1 MNFFS
6 NRQIYISLICDKNI
20 DSQFAECQIPI
31 IFEILT
37 KNGFFMSSS
46 KTGIRSFPKIFWTVI
61 VMEFLERGSYYGVM
75 SVLSVFLIL
84 GGESGGLGFSK
95 EQTGAILGTIPPLLY
110 FLPIISGAI
119 ADRYGYRKVLS
130 FAFICMILG
139 YSFTGFSSS
148 YMLVF
153 FSLIIMAMGAGFF
166 KPVISGTIA
175 RTTNESNSGLGFG
188 IFYWSINLGAFLFP
202 LILVPILKKHSYSYI
217 FYMAAITGFLLLL
230 INLFFYKEPAREKSN
245 KSLGKV
251 FKDMVLVLRDW
262 RFILMIF
269 LYSLFWILYFQMFG
283 TVLWYVRDFI
293 DMTAV
298 NSAVNSFLGIFV
310 SNPGWKF
317 DVEHVTV
324 INAGVII
331 ILQLFVSNLVK
342 KSPALPTMITGIGLG
357 TIGMAIL
364 AFSSS
369 PWIFIIGIMVFTLGE
384 MTTHPKFISYIGL
397 IAPADK
403 KALYLGYS
411 FLYGVIGSSIGG
423 FLGSSLY
430 VKYVDNLNQPR
441 TLWLI
446 LASIGVISMV
456 SLALYNKFIAKDVG
470 KV

>member
-1 MNFFS
+1 MDN
-6 NRQIYISLICDKNI
+6 Q
-20 DSQFAECQIPI
+20 
-31 IFEILT
+31 
-37 KNGFFMSSS
+37 
-46 KTGIRSFPKIFWTVI
+46 KTGIKSFPKNFWTVI

-84 GGESGGLGFSK
+84 GYESGGLGFSK
-95 EQTGAILGTIPPLLY
+95 EQAGAILGTIPPLLY

-119 ADRYGYRKVLS
+119 AERYGYRRVLT

-139 YSFTGFSSS
+139 YSLTGMSSR
-148 YMLVF
+148 YILVF
-153 FSLIIMAMGAGFF
+153 LSLVIMALGAGFF

-175 RTTNESNSGLGFG
+175 RNTNESNSTLGFG

-202 LILVPILKKHSYSYI
+202 LILIPILKSYSYSYI
-217 FYMAAITGFLLLL
+217 FYMAAIIGFILLL
-230 INLFFYKEPAREKSN
+230 INIFLYKEPIREKST
-245 KSLGKV
+245 KSLSKV
-251 FKDMVLVLRDW
+251 FKDMVMVIKDW

-269 LYSLFWILYFQMFG
+269 LYSAFWILYFQMFG
-283 TVLWYVRDFI
+283 TVLWYVRDYV
-293 DMTAV
+293 DMTAL
-298 NSAVNSFLGIFV
+298 NSAVNSFLAVFID
-310 SNPGWKF
+310 NPSWKF

-331 ILQLFVSNLVK
+331 VLQLFVSNIVK
-342 KSPALPTMITGIGLG
+342 RSPALPTMIFGIGLG

-369 PWIFIIGIMVFTLGE
+369 PWIFITGIMVFTLGE

-403 KALYLGYS
+403 KAVYLGYS

-446 LASIGVISMV
+446 LAGIGVVSMV
-456 SLALYNKFIAKDVG
+456 SLALYNRFIAKNIG
-470 KV
+470 K

>member
-1 MNFFS
+1 MDN
-6 NRQIYISLICDKNI
+6 Q
-20 DSQFAECQIPI
+20 
-31 IFEILT
+31 
-37 KNGFFMSSS
+37 
-46 KTGIRSFPKIFWTVI
+46 KTGIKSFPKNFWTVI

-84 GGESGGLGFSK
+84 GYESGGLGFSK
-95 EQTGAILGTIPPLLY
+95 EQAGAILGTIPPLLY

-119 ADRYGYRKVLS
+119 AERYGYRRVLT

-139 YSFTGFSSS
+139 YSLTGMSSR
-148 YMLVF
+148 YMMVFLSLV
-153 FSLIIMAMGAGFF
+153 IMALGAGFF

-175 RTTNESNSGLGFG
+175 RNTNESNSTLGFG

-202 LILVPILKKHSYSYI
+202 LILVPILKSYSYSYI
-217 FYMAAITGFLLLL
+217 FYMAAIIGFVLLL
-230 INLFFYKEPAREKSN
+230 INIFLYKEPIREKST
-245 KSLGKV
+245 KSLSKV
-251 FKDMVLVLRDW
+251 FKDMVLVIKDW

-269 LYSLFWILYFQMFG
+269 LYSAFWILYFQMFG
-283 TVLWYVRDFI
+283 TVLWYVRDYV
-293 DMTAV
+293 DMTAL
-298 NSAVNSFLGIFV
+298 NSAINSFLGVFIE
-310 SNPGWKF
+310 NPSWKF

-331 ILQLFVSNLVK
+331 VLQLFVSNIVK
-342 KSPALPTMITGIGLG
+342 RSPALPTMIFGIGLG

-369 PWIFIIGIMVFTLGE
+369 PWIFITGIMVFTLGE

-403 KALYLGYS
+403 KAIYLGYS

-446 LASIGVISMV
+446 LAGIGVASMIS
-456 SLALYNKFIAKDVG
+456 LYLYNKFIAKDVG
-470 KV
+470 K

>member
-1 MNFFS
+1 MDN
-6 NRQIYISLICDKNI
+6 Q
-20 DSQFAECQIPI
+20 
-31 IFEILT
+31 
-37 KNGFFMSSS
+37 
-46 KTGIRSFPKIFWTVI
+46 KTGIKSFPKNFWTVI

-84 GGESGGLGFSK
+84 GYESGGLGFSK
-95 EQTGAILGTIPPLLY
+95 EQAGAILGTIPPLLY

-119 ADRYGYRKVLS
+119 AERYGYRRVLT

-139 YSFTGFSSS
+139 YSLTGMSSR
-148 YMLVF
+148 YILVF
-153 FSLIIMAMGAGFF
+153 LSLVIMALGAGFF

-175 RTTNESNSGLGFG
+175 RNTNESNSTLGFG

-202 LILVPILKKHSYSYI
+202 LILVPILKSYSYSYI
-217 FYMAAITGFLLLL
+217 FYMAAIIGFVLLL
-230 INLFFYKEPAREKSN
+230 INIFLYKEPIREKST
-245 KSLGKV
+245 KSLSKV
-251 FKDMVLVLRDW
+251 FKDMVMVIKDW

-269 LYSLFWILYFQMFG
+269 LYSAFWILYFQMFG
-283 TVLWYVRDFI
+283 TVLWYVRDYV
-293 DMTAV
+293 DMTAL
-298 NSAVNSFLGIFV
+298 NSAINSFLGIFIE
-310 SNPGWKF
+310 NPSWKF

-331 ILQLFVSNLVK
+331 VLQLFVSNIVK
-342 KSPALPTMITGIGLG
+342 RSPALPTMIFGIGLG
-357 TIGMAIL
+357 TVGMAIL
-364 AFSSS
+364 ALSSS
-369 PWIFIIGIMVFTLGE
+369 PWIFITGIMVFTLGE

-403 KALYLGYS
+403 KAIYLGYS

-446 LASIGVISMV
+446 LAGIGVASMIS
-456 SLALYNKFIAKDVG
+456 LTLYNKYIAKDVG
-470 KV
+470 K